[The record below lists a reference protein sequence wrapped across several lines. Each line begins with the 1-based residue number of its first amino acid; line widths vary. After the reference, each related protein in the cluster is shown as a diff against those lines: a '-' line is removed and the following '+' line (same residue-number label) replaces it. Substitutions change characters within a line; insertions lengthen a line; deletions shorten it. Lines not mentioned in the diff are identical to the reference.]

1 MSSRKKKLPNRTATR
16 KTAAIEHDED
26 RQARA
31 QFAAMSLA
39 MRQAYNFLTEGCEPE
54 YLLEVAATYR
64 VIADG

>member
-1 MSSRKKKLPNRTATR
+1 MSKRKKKLPNRTATR
-16 KTAAIEHDED
+16 KTTANQYDED

-39 MRQAYNFLTEGCEPE
+39 MRQAYSFLTEGCEPE

-64 VIADG
+64 GIADG